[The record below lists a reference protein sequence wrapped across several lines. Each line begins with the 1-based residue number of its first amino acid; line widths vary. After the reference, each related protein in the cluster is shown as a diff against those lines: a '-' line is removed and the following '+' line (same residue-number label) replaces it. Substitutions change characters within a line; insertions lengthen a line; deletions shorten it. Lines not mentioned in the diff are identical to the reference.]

1 MYPATFSSLFSGFLL
16 VTALLGVNA
25 QQSVFPA
32 TPLISKHFAY
42 PTGIPDQ
49 ADTDTELTRGV
60 QTGYNKC
67 NSTTEGPDSLC
78 QTAFVNALDDFCFWA
93 PPKPNSII
101 ADSEG
106 EEVAWCTK
114 PGRGTRLIP
123 PDALQGVQFMRTDG
137 YLQVAGFIDQT
148 KVNMMPD
155 DSGGELD
162 PHGAD
167 FRGNPLGGLVYST
180 AWSTSND
187 SYTQVIEWHNFM
199 GGGQFCFKVCDP
211 SNEDAPRFC
220 EHKYDRIGCEYNVPN
235 NAQNGTFESCLGD
248 VQDFPGIYTSEG
260 EVVTYQQPR
269 ASLGVVD
276 SMPYQPKV
284 PQSSSCT
291 QYSSAQLF
299 SALATITSAAS
310 SSGTTP
316 TNSATGPTAGEN
328 SSPTGA
334 VRKGGGTATM
344 IATSTVGGGAI
355 STGGADALR
364 AGLLSS
370 LLGVAVAVVFL
381 A

>member
-1 MYPATFSSLFSGFLL
+1 MYPATLSSSFAGFLL
-16 VTALLGVNA
+16 VTARLGVNA
-25 QQSVFPA
+25 QQSAFPE

-42 PTGIPDQ
+42 PTGIPYQ
-49 ADTDTELTRGV
+49 SDTDTDLARGI
-60 QTGYNKC
+60 QTGYNEC
-67 NSTTEGPDSLC
+67 NTTTEGPDSFC

-93 PPKPNSII
+93 PPKPNSSI

-123 PDALQGVQFMRTDG
+123 PNALQGVQFMRTDA
-137 YLQVAGFIDQT
+137 YVQVVGFIDQM
-148 KVNMMPD
+148 KINMMSD
-155 DSGGELD
+155 DPGGELD

-199 GGGQFCFKVCDP
+199 GGGRFCFKVCDP

-220 EHKYDRIGCEYNVPN
+220 EHKYDRIGCEYNAPN
-235 NAQNGTFESCLGD
+235 DAQNGTFESCLGD
-248 VQDFPGIYTSEG
+248 VQDYPGIYTSDG
-260 EVVTYQQPR
+260 AVVTYQQPR

-291 QYSSAQLF
+291 QYSSAQVF
-299 SALATITSAAS
+299 SALGTITSATSAS
-310 SSGTTP
+310 STSP
-316 TNSATGPTAGEN
+316 TESVTGPTASGN
-328 SSPTGA
+328 SPTTGA
-334 VRKGGGTATM
+334 ARNGGGGATM
-344 IATSTVGGGAI
+344 IAASTAGGGAI
-355 STGGADALR
+355 STSGAEVLR

-370 LLGVAVAVVFL
+370 LLGVAVAVMFL
-381 A
+381 S